1 MTMKIERAS
10 FVFEGTLIAEQPL
23 ATCSAA
29 LNEAHGG
36 KGKPLPVP
44 FISTPQGRRLM
55 FPATGIRGK
64 LRRALRDVLRNRVI
78 EKTGNEKP
86 LSLDEHYLLTLGG
99 IKGKGDADR
108 STVAME
114 AEWRERNV
122 LLSLFGAGDAGV
134 LGFMSGRLS
143 VGNAICNDVSQPVI
157 FSGARTDDLYRNKD
171 QVRFLSDEDVN
182 SLISRAK
189 GNRDASV
196 VKRDLDAKV
205 KAFKAAQRA
214 KDTDTAER
222 LAAEVEALK
231 SEVES
236 IKAESGAGDNSV
248 GMPLAGWE
256 AIPAGAAM
264 DHRLILSGATDVEL
278 GAVLAALGEFSS
290 MPVLGAHFAAGCGLV
305 SGEWEVFK
313 VQPGKGK
320 VSLGKV
326 LLKPFECAPVIEATS
341 DSELFSASDAFL
353 AYLDSD
359 ALNLSIPRA

>member
-1 MTMKIERAS
+1 MSIKMERAN
-10 FVFEGTLIAEQPL
+10 FIFEGTLVAEQPL
-23 ATCSAA
+23 ATCSAT

-36 KGKPLPVP
+36 KGKPMPIP

-64 LRRALRDVLRNRVI
+64 LRRALRDVLRNKVI
-78 EKTGNEKP
+78 EKTGNLKP

-99 IKGKGDADR
+99 IKGKGNTDR
-108 STVAME
+108 STVTME

-134 LGFMSGRLS
+134 LGFMQGRLS
-143 VGNAICNDVSQPVI
+143 VGNAICNEVSQPVI
-157 FSGARTDDLYRNKD
+157 FSGARTDDLYRNKE
-171 QVRFLSDEDVN
+171 QVSFLSDDDVR
-182 SLISRAK
+182 SLIARSK

-196 VKRDLDAKV
+196 VKRDLAAKE
-205 KAFKAAQRA
+205 KELKTSQKA
-214 KDTDTAER
+214 KDTETTER
-222 LAAEVEALK
+222 LAAEVAGLKNEIEA
-231 SEVES
+231 

-256 AIPAGAAM
+256 AIPIGACM
-264 DHRLILSGATDVEL
+264 DHRFMLSNATDVEL
-278 GAVLAALGEFSS
+278 GAILAALGEFSV

-313 VQPGKGK
+313 VQSGKGK

-326 LLKPFECAPVIEATS
+326 LLKPFECAPVIEGPST
-341 DSELFSASDAFL
+341 SELFSATEAFSSYLSSDV
-353 AYLDSD
+353 
-359 ALNLSIPRA
+359 LNLSMPRA

>member
-1 MTMKIERAS
+1 MNMKIDRAS
-10 FVFEGTLIAEQPL
+10 YVFEGTITAEQPL

-36 KGKPLPVP
+36 KGKPIPVP
-44 FISTPQGRRLM
+44 FINTPQGRRLM

-64 LRRALRDVLRNRVI
+64 LRRALRDVLRNQVI
-78 EKTGNEKP
+78 QKTGNEKP

-114 AEWRERNV
+114 SEWRERNV

-134 LGFMSGRLS
+134 LGFMTGRLS
-143 VGNAICNDVSQPVI
+143 VGNAICNEVSQPAV

-171 QVRFLSDEDVN
+171 QVQFLSEEDV
-182 SLISRAK
+182 SALISRAK

-196 VKRDLDAKV
+196 VKRDLSAKE
-205 KAFKAAQRA
+205 KALKAAQKA
-214 KDTDTAER
+214 KETETAER
-222 LAAEVEALK
+222 LATEIDSLKAEI
-231 SEVES
+231 ES
-236 IKAESGAGDNSV
+236 IKTESGAGDNSV

-264 DHRLILSGATDVEL
+264 NHRLMLSGATPVEL
-278 GAVLAALGEFSS
+278 GAILAALGEFSS

-341 DSELFSASDAFL
+341 DSELLSASQAF
-353 AYLDSD
+353 ADYLNGD